1 MPSAAKIS
9 ADAMLRQGLRYLAA
23 SAQDGHPLFGLIHA
37 NYAKI
42 LFEEL
47 IRGGAEIEVH
57 SYLKVANLLQDKWSR
72 TILAKLPLS
81 ELPTIKSMIDNVTPA
96 DIAAFKKTGLL

>member
-1 MPSAAKIS
+1 MASTAKPN

-23 SAQDGHPLFGLIHA
+23 SVQDGHPLFGLIHA

-47 IRGGAEIEVH
+47 IRSGAEIEVH
-57 SYLKVANLLQDKWSR
+57 SYLRAANLLQDKWSKV
-72 TILAKLPLS
+72 ILAKLPLS
-81 ELPTIKSMIDNVTPA
+81 ELPTVRSMIDNVTPA
-96 DIAAFKKTGLL
+96 DIAAFRKTGLL

>member
-1 MPSAAKIS
+1 MASVAKPN

-23 SAQDGHPLFGLIHA
+23 SVQDGHPLFGLIHA

-47 IRGGAEIEVH
+47 IRSGAEPEVR
-57 SYLKVANLLQDKWSR
+57 SYLKAANLAQDKWSK
-72 TILAKLPLS
+72 TILTKLPLS
-81 ELPTIKSMIDNVTPA
+81 ELPTVRHMVSNVTPA